1 MAESPVSPP
10 AALEPTDPLSVLN
23 GAFRDAYAA
32 RRDEIREGLG
42 PVIAQID
49 DVLVLRKGGQRFEGP
64 ARTRRYHEF
73 KSITHVPLALHMLL
87 SERRGAPGEALRE
100 RLQGIERLITAAVD
114 SLGQRRFTPEEAAR
128 QRRILEATRELALQ
142 AQAPGGV
149 PPERLTAY
157 ARAQAPDLLRNA
169 EDAARDQLETMHATV
184 EGWKR
189 QMTPEEQERLRVV
202 VATSHMA
209 RPGNVAM
216 QYFSVTLGETW
227 EGRFEQED
235 LHPGRRVLS
244 SETSFDE
251 AAAFSL
257 LATHVL
263 DARVGRRFFGE
274 EDRLARDVLADAA
287 ERLLAQMFHREPE
300 PPENPDSAS
309 GAQPRP
315 ESSSKAGQ
323 P

>member
-1 MAESPVSPP
+1 MAESSAPLP

-23 GAFRDAYAA
+23 GAFREAYAA
-32 RRDEIREGLG
+32 RREEILAGLG

-49 DVLVLRKGGQRFEGP
+49 DVLILRRGGQRFEGP
-64 ARTRRYHEF
+64 ARTRRYHAF

-87 SERRGAPGEALRE
+87 SERRGVPGEPLRE
-100 RLQGIERLITAAVD
+100 RLQGIQRLLTAAVE
-114 SLGQRRFTPEEAAR
+114 SLEHRGFTPGEAAR
-128 QRRILEATRELALQ
+128 QRRILESTQALLVQ
-142 AQAPGGV
+142 ALAPGGV
-149 PPERLTAY
+149 PPEALTAY
-157 ARAQAPDLLRNA
+157 ARAQAPDLLLNA

-184 EGWKR
+184 EAWKR
-189 QMTPEEQERLRVV
+189 QMTPEEQQRLRVV

-209 RPGNVAM
+209 RPGNVAV

-227 EGRFEQED
+227 EGRFDQED
-235 LHPGRRVLS
+235 LHPGKRVLS

-251 AAAFSL
+251 AAAFTL

-300 PPENPDSAS
+300 PPANPDRAP
-309 GAQPRP
+309 GAPPRP
-315 ESSSKAGQ
+315 
-323 P
+323 